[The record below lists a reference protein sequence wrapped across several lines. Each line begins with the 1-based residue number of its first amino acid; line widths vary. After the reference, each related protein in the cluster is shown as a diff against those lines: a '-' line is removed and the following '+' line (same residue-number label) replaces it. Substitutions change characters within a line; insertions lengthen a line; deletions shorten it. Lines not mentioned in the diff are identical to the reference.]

1 MPFVVVS
8 AAWKV
13 AAGVW
18 EESVML
24 PSPLA
29 WVWGANA
36 WARDGDMSSWVIFL
50 VRLVFVA
57 DVTAELFISRVHLG
71 IVLKAEMKAIMN
83 NSIAPSARLPEFYR

>member
-1 MPFVVVS
+1 LGRVRDAAVS
-8 AAWKV
+8 I
-13 AAGVW
+13 GVGVG
-18 EESVML
+18 SKCMGKRRGHV
-24 PSPLA
+24 PL
-29 WVWGANA
+29 GY
-36 WARDGDMSSWVIFL
+36 FL